1 MVPALTSLK
10 ALNYTCVVLIYSVTS
25 NSLGPWTI
33 AQQALLSMEFSK
45 QNTGV
50 GCHFLLQGIFL
61 TQGSNLGVLP
71 CRQILYQLS
80 YKGNPILKNCI
91 YFWFPWGFLAVRHFL
106 PWRPVGAA
114 L

>member
-33 AQQALLSMEFSK
+33 AHQALLSMGFSR

-61 TQGSNLGVLP
+61 TQGL
-71 CRQILYQLS
+71 
-80 YKGNPILKNCI
+80 NPRLLHLLHWQR
-91 YFWFPWGFLAVRHFL
+91 FFTTSAT
-106 PWRPVGAA
+106 
-114 L
+114 

>member
-33 AQQALLSMEFSK
+33 AHQALLSMEFSK

-61 TQGSNLGVLP
+61 TQGWNPRLL
-71 CRQILYQLS
+71 ILHHQYHLRS
-80 YKGNPILKNCI
+80 PGGFPIL
-91 YFWFPWGFLAVRHFL
+91 
-106 PWRPVGAA
+106 A
-114 L
+114 LTFANSLVILVF

>member
-61 TQGSNLGVLP
+61 TQGW
-71 CRQILYQLS
+71 
-80 YKGNPILKNCI
+80 NPRLLHLLLWQR
-91 YFWFPWGFLAVRHFL
+91 FFTTSTT
-106 PWRPVGAA
+106 
-114 L
+114 

>member
-33 AQQALLSMEFSK
+33 AHQALLSMGFSR

-61 TQGSNLGVLP
+61 TQGSNPHLLHWQVGTLPLSHQEAHRLGLQTLISGQ
-71 CRQILYQLS
+71 RFS
-80 YKGNPILKNCI
+80 T
-91 YFWFPWGFLAVRHFL
+91 LAAYETHL
-106 PWRPVGAA
+106 DG
-114 L
+114 